1 MTVRITAP
9 RKGQPSPRARWTDPN
24 TGRRETKTFNA
35 SEYSAADIDAW
46 VEKKNLELEASKRAN
61 IAATNGELISAHVEP
76 YLASKVLRTSTEAI
90 YRSSLLRFCA
100 WGASNGCVKTGQITR
115 EKLISFRT
123 FLLVQQRLEPSTAN
137 KVKRNVVSL
146 LLHLYEQ
153 SLLSSCS
160 REDIRF
166 GMRRAKEK
174 KTSKPLVDPQAL
186 IESFKCQSFEIQA
199 FVYVLLLT
207 GMRFGELFNLKK
219 RNCVNLDRMR
229 IELDASDTKTNSA
242 RVVWLEESP
251 SVVAVLGEVMKS
263 SSGAGDNDKIWPLTK
278 HQLDSAKSKV
288 VRSGFPRFTW
298 QALRR
303 TCGSY
308 LTCAPGIYGAASAF
322 NSSKRLGH
330 SVLIAERLYVG
341 AVRGIPFEAKTLE
354 LAMGIAIKP
363 EVI

>member
-1 MTVRITAP
+1 MLTRRYSLRDAT
-9 RKGQPSPRARWTDPN
+9 RKG
-24 TGRRETKTFNA
+24 E
-35 SEYSAADIDAW
+35 E
-46 VEKKNLELEASKRAN
+46 
-61 IAATNGELISAHVEP
+61 
-76 YLASKVLRTSTEAI
+76 
-90 YRSSLLRFCA
+90 
-100 WGASNGCVKTGQITR
+100 
-115 EKLISFRT
+115 
-123 FLLVQQRLEPSTAN
+123 
-137 KVKRNVVSL
+137 
-146 LLHLYEQ
+146 
-153 SLLSSCS
+153 
-160 REDIRF
+160 
-166 GMRRAKEK
+166 
-174 KTSKPLVDPQAL
+174 TSKPLVDPQAL

-263 SSGAGDNDKIWPLTK
+263 SSGASDNDKIWPLTK

-288 VRSGFPRFTW
+288 VRGGFPRFTW

-354 LAMGIAIKP
+354 LAMGIAVKP